1 MGVAEKERKWARRVS
16 ELENL
21 WGEKGRGGVCG
32 GGWCMCVC
40 QLNIILKN
48 NLFSISYVFST
59 CLNFLAA
66 VTLTKRGGD

>member
-1 MGVAEKERKWARRVS
+1 MG
-16 ELENL
+16 
-21 WGEKGRGGVCG
+21 GEGEGGGGGGVRVVL
-32 GGWCMCVC
+32 CVC

-66 VTLTKRGGD
+66 VTLTKREGD